1 MRANLELTHGALFSQ
16 TVLLALVENGMARD
30 DAYRIVQSLAQR
42 AWDEGTPL
50 RTLLEAEPAAA
61 GLDLDALFDPA
72 RFTRHAAEIVGR
84 LDEIA

>member
-1 MRANLELTHGALFSQ
+1 
-16 TVLLALVENGMARD
+16 
-30 DAYRIVQSLAQR
+30 VQSLAQR

-61 GLDLDALFDPA
+61 GLDLDALFDTA
-72 RFTRHAAEIVGR
+72 RFTRHAADIVGR